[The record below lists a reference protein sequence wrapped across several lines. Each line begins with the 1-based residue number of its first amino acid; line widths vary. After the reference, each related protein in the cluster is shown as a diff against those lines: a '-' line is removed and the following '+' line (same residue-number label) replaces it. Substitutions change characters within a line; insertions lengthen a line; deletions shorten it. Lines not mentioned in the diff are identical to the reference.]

1 MLIRDLLC
9 LLRDH
14 LRLRIRNGEITE
26 RGLARKTGLSQS
38 HIHNVLKGARIL
50 TPEVADRIMRH
61 MKLSILEL
69 LADHRGEI
77 RLRKGPGMES
87 SQPSGRTTSR
97 YVSKT

>member
-1 MLIRDLLC
+1 MLVRDLLS

-14 LRLRIRNGEITE
+14 LRLRIRNGLITE

-50 TPEVADRIMRH
+50 TPEVADQILRH

-69 LADHRGEI
+69 VADERAQLS
-77 RLRKGPGMES
+77 LRKGPARES
-87 SQPSGRTTSR
+87 SQPAARTASR